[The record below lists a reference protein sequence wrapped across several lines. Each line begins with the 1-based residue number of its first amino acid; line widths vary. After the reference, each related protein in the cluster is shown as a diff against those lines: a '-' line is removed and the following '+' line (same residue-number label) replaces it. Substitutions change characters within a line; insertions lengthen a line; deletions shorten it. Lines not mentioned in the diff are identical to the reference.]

1 MSGRRQIPFTDP
13 QVAPVM
19 KQVAQEYGELQAA
32 QADAFNRCR
41 RGDKQGCVSVLFLEL
56 FLRAAREARQMD
68 RLMEALRE
76 QR

>member
-1 MSGRRQIPFTDP
+1 
-13 QVAPVM
+13 M
-19 KQVAQEYGELQAA
+19 KEVAQGYGQLQQF

-56 FLRAAREARQMD
+56 FLRASREARQMD

-76 QR
+76 HR